1 MVASCTKRRFQCRR
15 FGHGSGW
22 IRSIRASEC
31 CRRPGQQFGGVAGE
45 QPDIADVMGLDL
57 RQDLRHAVDIGFAA
71 DEAGVG
77 KGARFRD
84 QMLAAA
90 ESDFEP
96 DRVDRRVEQPGEIR
110 RCGAAISSDKPR
122 QQMLDQVGLMRP
134 QSCDPCGGQRTS
146 HAGARAS
153 PGDASR
159 FVALAGWRA
168 HRSVWYSRYS
178 SRVRGSIDEIYI
190 CSSMGM
196 RALAID
202 AEAVEGCGIEA
213 R

>member
-1 MVASCTKRRFQCRR
+1 MAAMVASCTKRRFQCRR

-31 CRRPGQQFGGVAGE
+31 GGAHASSSAGIARE

-57 RQDLRHAVDIGFAA
+57 CQDLRHAVDIRFAA

-77 KGARFRD
+77 KGAGFRH

-96 DRVDRRVEQPGEIR
+96 DRIDRRIEQPGEIR
-110 RCGAAISSDKPR
+110 QGGTAMSSEAAATGVRSGPPGAAA
-122 QQMLDQVGLMRP
+122 VYG
-134 QSCDPCGGQRTS
+134 PCAGQRTS
-146 HAGARAS
+146 LAGEPHRRTMRRV
-153 PGDASR
+153 P
-159 FVALAGWRA
+159 ALADQRT

-178 SRVRGSIDEIYI
+178 SRVRGSIDEI
-190 CSSMGM
+190 
-196 RALAID
+196 
-202 AEAVEGCGIEA
+202 
-213 R
+213 